1 MKKVALITTNKILAQ
16 SFDSAIQCMEN
27 LDFELILLLNSR
39 QALLDAE
46 ILEIDVALID
56 IGFIDAIDNKLP
68 EKGAALSFCE
78 RLHKRLPNCHL
89 LLLFSQDDWVNRKM
103 ATQAKESKIIDDFVF
118 YDASLKY
125 LLAKLSAY

>member
-16 SFDSAIQCMEN
+16 SFDSAIQCIEN

-56 IGFIDAIDNKLP
+56 IGFVDAIDNGVA
-68 EKGAALSFCE
+68 EKGTTLSFCE
-78 RLHKRLPNCHL
+78 RLHKRLPNCHI
-89 LLLFSQDDWVNRKM
+89 LLLFSQDDSANRKM
-103 ATQAKESKIIDDFVF
+103 ATEAKESKIIDDFVF